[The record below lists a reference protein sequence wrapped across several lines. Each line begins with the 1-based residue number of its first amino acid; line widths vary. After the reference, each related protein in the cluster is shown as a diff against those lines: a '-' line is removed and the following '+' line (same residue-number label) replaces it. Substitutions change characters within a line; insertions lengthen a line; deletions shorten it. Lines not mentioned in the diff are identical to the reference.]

1 VAQDWIER
9 LVSGDR
15 SILSKLITL
24 VERRDERIPEILDQL
39 PDHSETYCIG
49 ITGPPGAG
57 KSTLID
63 GLTVSAR
70 TEKLKVAIVA
80 IDPTSTF
87 SGGAILGDRI
97 RMQRHVLDEGV
108 YIRSMATK
116 GIKGG
121 LSSSV
126 GQVIRLLNAA
136 NTGIVIVE
144 TVGVGQSELDITTV
158 ADTTVVVLV
167 PEAGDSVQS
176 LKAGIT
182 EIGDIFVVN
191 KSDREGAHFQEIAL
205 KSMVAMGKRKS
216 EWQIPIIRTQADQ
229 GKGISEV
236 YQAIGKHRTFLEA
249 SSSFEKRR
257 RDKRRREFFILIE
270 DILRTRLAKMSKE
283 SGLLAKLSEQV
294 ESNNLDP
301 LTAAQ
306 RVLSDKSFL
315 LSIGEDPD

>member
-1 VAQDWIER
+1 MAQDWIER

>member
-1 VAQDWIER
+1 MVQDWIER

-15 SILSKLITL
+15 RILSKLITL
-24 VERRDERIPEILDQL
+24 VERRDERIPEILRQL
-39 PDHSETYCIG
+39 PQHSETYCIG

-63 GLTVSAR
+63 GLTTSAR
-70 TEKLKVAIVA
+70 NEKLKVAVVA

-126 GQVIRLLNAA
+126 GQVVRLLNATD
-136 NTGIVIVE
+136 TGVIIVE

-205 KSMVAMGKRKS
+205 KSMVAMGKKKTG
-216 EWQIPIIRTQADQ
+216 WQIPVMSTQANQ
-229 GKGISEV
+229 GKGVSEV
-236 YQAIGKHRTFLEA
+236 YEAIRKHQTFLKT
-249 SSSFEKRR
+249 SSSIEKRR

-270 DILRTRLAKMSKE
+270 ETLRARLAKMSKE
-283 SGLLAKLSEQV
+283 SDLLTKLSEQV
-294 ESNNLDP
+294 EDGNLDP
-301 LTAAQ
+301 FTAVQ
-306 RVLSDKSFL
+306 CVLKDKSFL
-315 LSIGEDPD
+315 LSMGENQA